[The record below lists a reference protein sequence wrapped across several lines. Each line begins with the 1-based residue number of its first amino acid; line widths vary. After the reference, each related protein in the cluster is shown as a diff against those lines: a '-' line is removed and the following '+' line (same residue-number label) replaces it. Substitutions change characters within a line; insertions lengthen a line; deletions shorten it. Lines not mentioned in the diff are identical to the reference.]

1 LRLEELDLCRR
12 EWDLR
17 LEEEE
22 WTLSGCELSDEDDEL
37 AAEIGDCGTNCLIT
51 EMG

>member
-1 LRLEELDLCRR
+1 MRLEELDLCWR

-22 WTLSGCELSDEDDEL
+22 WTLSGCEPSDEDDEL